1 MKTKIIFSLFLLLF
15 IPVLFISCE
24 QVKNLATVTV
34 TYDVPR
40 IPFTYTPANTKT
52 GEEILCTEQV
62 NLNIDSLLN
71 VYLPGGELDVTTFSK
86 FTITIDEP
94 DTANFNWLQSARA
107 VVSQDAGFTT
117 TEEVGRV
124 DSIAPDAKTI
134 VLTMNNDNI
143 RPLLGTQ
150 GFYFRVYGTLNG
162 PVPYE
167 WLQMYIDAQLKLNIQ
182 PL

>member
-1 MKTKIIFSLFLLLF
+1 MKTKLILVFLMLTI
-15 IPVLFISCE
+15 IPVFFISCE
-24 QVKNLATVTV
+24 QLKSLTAVTV

-40 IPFTYTPANTKT
+40 IPFTYTPTTSKS
-52 GEEILCTEQV
+52 GEQILCTEQV

-71 VYLPGGELDVTTFSK
+71 VYLPGGELGTTTFSQ
-86 FTITIDEP
+86 FSITIELP
-94 DTANFNWLQSARA
+94 DTANFAWLQSARA
-107 VVSQDAGFTT
+107 VVSQDITFTT
-117 TEEVGRV
+117 TQVVGTV
-124 DSIAPDAKTI
+124 ENISPDAKTV

-150 GFYFRVYGTLNG
+150 GFYFRVYGVVTG

-167 WLQMYIDAQLKLNIQ
+167 WLQMYIDSQLKLNIQ

>member
-1 MKTKIIFSLFLLLF
+1 MKTKIILTLFILLL
-15 IPVLFISCE
+15 IPALFISCE
-24 QVKNLATVTV
+24 QMNGLTTVTV

-40 IPFTYTPANTKT
+40 IPFNYTPAKSKS
-52 GEEILCTEQV
+52 GEQILCTEQV

-71 VYLPGGELDVTTFSK
+71 VYLPGGELGVTTFSK
-86 FTITIDEP
+86 FSITIEAP
-94 DTANFNWLQSARA
+94 DTADFSWLQSARA
-107 VVSQDAGFTT
+107 VVSQDSAFTSPQ
-117 TEEVGRV
+117 EVGKV

-150 GFYFRVYGTLNG
+150 GFYFRVYGVLTG

-167 WLQMYIDAQLKLNIQ
+167 WLQMYIDSQLQLTIE